1 MLGLPQL
8 KLKQECVTRW
18 NSKYD
23 MLERLVSVKDAVSS
37 VVASVKTVRGLSAS
51 EWEMAEEYVKLFK
64 PFKVL
69 TATMSSAIYPNL
81 SMVIPELN
89 KLKYMLQ
96 SDESDCLANCLPTLK
111 EDLIASIDRRWPEY
125 ESSRIYAI
133 ATFVDLRYKECGFS
147 DDSAAALA
155 RSLVLNEIN
164 VKNLPV

>member
-1 MLGLPQL
+1 MGNGRRIRQIIQTVQGTYGNYELGDI
-8 KLKQECVTRW
+8 
-18 NSKYD
+18 SKFVYTS
-23 MLERLVSVKDAVSS
+23 L
-37 VVASVKTVRGLSAS
+37 
-51 EWEMAEEYVKLFK
+51 
-64 PFKVL
+64 
-69 TATMSSAIYPNL
+69 N
-81 SMVIPELN
+81 MVIPELN